1 MDRLS
6 SYASRESESEPP
18 ADRQRTEQD
27 AVAKLFG
34 DLNIVQETKRKEA
47 EKEQA
52 AAEQP
57 NGEQANGERQKEFTK
72 DSNDD
77 PPMQEEE
84 AALPDANSDHNSAKK
99 YRGIPD
105 NIKLYEVFYGQ
116 VTNLVN
122 AQRLH
127 IQDTIA
133 LLVSL
138 AKLAL

>member
-6 SYASRESESEPP
+6 SYASRESESEPSE
-18 ADRQRTEQD
+18 DRQQTEQD
-27 AVAKLFG
+27 AVAKLLG
-34 DLNIVQETKRKEA
+34 DLRIAQERRRKET
-47 EKEQA
+47 EKKKEA
-52 AAEQP
+52 AKQP
-57 NGEQANGERQKEFTK
+57 NGEQAHGDAQEGVPN
-72 DSNDD
+72 DSNDE

-84 AALPDANSDHNSAKK
+84 AASPDVNGDHNPPKK
-99 YRGIPD
+99 HRGIPD
-105 NIKLYEVFYGQ
+105 NIKLYEVFYDQ

-122 AQRLH
+122 VQRLH